1 MQSPASVTN
10 IDVAYIFDQP
20 ILNRYDFKTEWPPE
34 IEVLFNMYR
43 VAVFFWILIGLV
55 WLSGVISL
63 VTEAI
68 KTKGKSFGSEFS
80 KPQKYTNKINNAKVM
95 FNIITRS
102 KKFSV
107 QKKILNGKESKRMM
121 TSEIVNGNNKKNTII

>member
-1 MQSPASVTN
+1 M
-10 IDVAYIFDQP
+10 
-20 ILNRYDFKTEWPPE
+20 
-34 IEVLFNMYR
+34 FNMYR

-80 KPQKYTNKINNAKVM
+80 KPQKYTNKINNAKVT
-95 FNIITRS
+95 FNIKTRW

>member
-1 MQSPASVTN
+1 MMLCCRHQTWSPAFVTN
-10 IDVAYIFDQP
+10 IDVASLHDQS

-63 VTEAI
+63 VNEAI

-80 KPQKYTNKINNAKVM
+80 KPQKYTNKINNAKVT
-95 FNIITRS
+95 FNLKLCRKNFRFR
-102 KKFSV
+102 KKF
-107 QKKILNGKESKRMM
+107 
-121 TSEIVNGNNKKNTII
+121 

>member
-1 MQSPASVTN
+1 MSPTLAHLTSKSYPNFIQTLVHFESVFVT
-10 IDVAYIFDQP
+10 VES
-20 ILNRYDFKTEWPPE
+20 ILNLYELKTEWPPE

-80 KPQKYTNKINNAKVM
+80 KPQKYTNKINNAKVVGLTET
-95 FNIITRS
+95 F
-102 KKFSV
+102 F
-107 QKKILNGKESKRMM
+107 
-121 TSEIVNGNNKKNTII
+121 

>member
-1 MQSPASVTN
+1 M
-10 IDVAYIFDQP
+10 
-20 ILNRYDFKTEWPPE
+20 
-34 IEVLFNMYR
+34 FNMYR

-80 KPQKYTNKINNAKVM
+80 KPQKYTNKINNAKVISYRKL
-95 FNIITRS
+95 NLGSTKI
-102 KKFSV
+102 SV
-107 QKKILNGKESKRMM
+107 QQKFRFN
-121 TSEIVNGNNKKNTII
+121 

>member
-1 MQSPASVTN
+1 MVES
-10 IDVAYIFDQP
+10 
-20 ILNRYDFKTEWPPE
+20 ILNLSELKTEWPPE

-80 KPQKYTNKINNAKVM
+80 KPQKYTNKINNAKVIGWTQT
-95 FNIITRS
+95 FVGTKS
-102 KKFSV
+102 ELFHFGLELPVTLFKF
-107 QKKILNGKESKRMM
+107 KCLPFRKRF
-121 TSEIVNGNNKKNTII
+121 

>member
-1 MQSPASVTN
+1 
-10 IDVAYIFDQP
+10 
-20 ILNRYDFKTEWPPE
+20 
-34 IEVLFNMYR
+34 MYR

-80 KPQKYTNKINNAKVM
+80 KPQKYTNKINNAKV
-95 FNIITRS
+95 I
-102 KKFSV
+102 
-107 QKKILNGKESKRMM
+107 G
-121 TSEIVNGNNKKNTII
+121 

>member
-1 MQSPASVTN
+1 MKS
-10 IDVAYIFDQP
+10 
-20 ILNRYDFKTEWPPE
+20 ILNLYELKTEWPPE

-68 KTKGKSFGSEFS
+68 KTRGKSFGSEFS
-80 KPQKYTNKINNAKVM
+80 KPQKYTNKINNAKV
-95 FNIITRS
+95 I
-102 KKFSV
+102 
-107 QKKILNGKESKRMM
+107 G
-121 TSEIVNGNNKKNTII
+121 

>member
-1 MQSPASVTN
+1 M
-10 IDVAYIFDQP
+10 
-20 ILNRYDFKTEWPPE
+20 
-34 IEVLFNMYR
+34 FNMYR

-80 KPQKYTNKINNAKVM
+80 KPQKYTNKINNAKVIPCRKL
-95 FNIITRS
+95 NLGSTKI
-102 KKFSV
+102 SV
-107 QKKILNGKESKRMM
+107 QLKFRFRKRF
-121 TSEIVNGNNKKNTII
+121 